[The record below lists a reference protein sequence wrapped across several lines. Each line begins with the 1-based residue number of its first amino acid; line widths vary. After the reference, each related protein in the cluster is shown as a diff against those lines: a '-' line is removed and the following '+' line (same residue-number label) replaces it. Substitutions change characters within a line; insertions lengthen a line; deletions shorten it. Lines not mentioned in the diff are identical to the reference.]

1 MTLTMNLRQNVTH
14 SVASPLFETPNRGD
28 RRFLTP
34 SAEGNAATASPG
46 TTARAT
52 LQLHWDDRNT
62 VDRENDLLSLNG
74 GTPDGLELTNG
85 SGSYVLV
92 VRQKDNSGR
101 LVWFDKSGI
110 SGHSIKPSPLEAFRN
125 ALADGFITPAAGA
138 FRDFARTEPWL
149 RKMRTKAMLMEI
161 AALNPSPRSVM
172 RSMGLRSDG

>member
-14 SVASPLFETPNRGD
+14 SVAFPLFETPNRGV
-28 RRFLTP
+28 RLFLTP

-110 SGHSIKPSPLEAFRN
+110 SGHSIHSSPLEAFRN

>member
-14 SVASPLFETPNRGD
+14 SLALPLFESPNRGD
-28 RRFLTP
+28 RRFFNLSAQR
-34 SAEGNAATASPG
+34 SAEVLPSW
-46 TTARAT
+46 TTAGAH
-52 LQLHWDDRNT
+52 LQLHWNDRNT

-125 ALADGFITPAAGA
+125 ALADGFITPAAGS

>member
-14 SVASPLFETPNRGD
+14 SVASPLFETPNRGV
-28 RRFLTP
+28 RPFLNP
-34 SAEGNAATASPG
+34 FAEGSAATPSPG
-46 TTARAT
+46 TTARVT
-52 LQLHWDDRNT
+52 LQLHLDDRNT

-74 GTPDGLELTNG
+74 GPPDGLELTNG

-125 ALADGFITPAAGA
+125 ALADGFVTPAAGA

-161 AALNPSPRSVM
+161 AALNPSPRSVI

>member
-14 SVASPLFETPNRGD
+14 SVASPLFETPNRGV
-28 RRFLTP
+28 RLFLTP

>member
-14 SVASPLFETPNRGD
+14 SVASPLFETPNWGV
-28 RRFLTP
+28 RRFLNP
-34 SAEGNAATASPG
+34 SAESSAPFSSSGMTAG
-46 TTARAT
+46 AH
-52 LQLHWDDRNT
+52 LQLHWNDRNI

-85 SGSYVLV
+85 SGAYVLV
-92 VRQKDNSGR
+92 VKQKDSSGR
-101 LVWFDKSGI
+101 LVWFDKAGI
-110 SGHSIKPSPLEAFRN
+110 SGHSIEPSPLEAFRN

-149 RKMRTKAMLMEI
+149 RKMRTKAMLMEL

-172 RSMGLRSDG
+172 SSMGLRSDG